1 MDLIKKR
8 LFILVFLL
16 FLAFF
21 IFIFFNMSSILIEE
35 EFPIFLKVEEI
46 AGFEAG
52 NILSFGTVSPGLNAS
67 RSLMI
72 KSNYSFPV
80 VAFFNSE
87 GNISSFLIF
96 DEKIK
101 IKPYEEKIILI
112 SATVPFSAVYG
123 NYSGK
128 FKVYLKKDFFLF

>member
-1 MDLIKKR
+1 MDLIKKK
-8 LFILVFLL
+8 LFILIFFL
-16 FLAFF
+16 FLVSF
-21 IFIFFNMSSILIEE
+21 ILIVFNTSSVLMEE
-35 EFPIFLKVEEI
+35 EFPIFLKVGEI

-52 NILSFGTVSPGLNAS
+52 NTLSFGTVSPGLNAS

-96 DEKIK
+96 DKKIK
-101 IKPYEEKIILI
+101 IKPYEEKVVLI
-112 SATVPFSAVYG
+112 SAIVPVSANYG

-128 FKVYLKKDFFLF
+128 FKVDLKKDFFLF

>member
-96 DEKIK
+96 EEKIK

-112 SATVPFSAVYG
+112 SATVPVSAVYG

>member
-8 LFILVFLL
+8 LFILFFLL
-16 FLAFF
+16 FLAF
-21 IFIFFNMSSILIEE
+21 FIFFNMSSILIEE

-96 DEKIK
+96 EEKIK

-112 SATVPFSAVYG
+112 SATVPVSAVYG